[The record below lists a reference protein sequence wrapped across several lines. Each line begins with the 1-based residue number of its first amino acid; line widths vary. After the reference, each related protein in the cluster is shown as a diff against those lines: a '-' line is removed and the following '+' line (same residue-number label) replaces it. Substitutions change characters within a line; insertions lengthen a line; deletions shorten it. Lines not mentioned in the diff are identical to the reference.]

1 MNWKFILT
9 MLPVGPLMGGLMV
22 LGVGVPAIPILW
34 VIASI
39 ATAWMLY
46 RKEDKKWLLTVLVL
60 AVLWGITHNVVEAI
74 FFETYVANNPEIS
87 QQLTNPDFIPK
98 RYFVLL
104 TGTHTGFGAGILAMA
119 LNWVFKVF
127 S

>member
-1 MNWKFILT
+1 MNWKLILT
-9 MLPVGPLMGGLMV
+9 MLPIGPLMGILMV
-22 LGVGVPAIPILW
+22 LGVGVPIIPILW

-39 ATAWMLY
+39 ATAWILY
-46 RKEDKKWLLTVLVL
+46 RKEEKKWLLTVLTL

-74 FFETYVANNPEIS
+74 FFEAYVANNPEIN
-87 QQLTNPDFIPK
+87 QLSNPDFIPK

-104 TGTHTGFGAGILAMA
+104 TGAHTGFGAGILAMA
-119 LNWVFKVF
+119 LTWVLKIF

>member
-39 ATAWMLY
+39 ATAWMLF
-46 RKEDKKWLLTVLVL
+46 RKEEKKWLITVLTL
-60 AVLWGITHNVVEAI
+60 AVVWGITHNLVEAI
-74 FFETYVANNPEIS
+74 FFEAYITNNPEIG

-104 TGTHTGFGAGILAMA
+104 TGAHTGFGAGILAMA
-119 LNWVFKVF
+119 LTWVLKVF